1 MGVIAMIPARLEST
15 RFPNKMLADL
25 NGKSVILTTYLNVV
39 KTNLFDKVYVVTNSE
54 DIAVEI
60 ERVGGS
66 AIYDQTQYDCGT
78 DRIASVVHHVAQFD
92 KDIIINVQ
100 GDEPIM
106 DKETIQALIKALQD
120 GADAATVQV
129 KIRHQDAQNPNLV
142 KVLSDSKGRALCFS
156 RHPVPYQMAETA
168 TYWRHLGLYGFKKWA
183 LEYFRGL
190 ERGPIEKSESIEAWR
205 FLENG
210 LHLQMINVDKP
221 TIGID
226 TPEDLEKV
234 KKLLKN
240 NS

>member
-1 MGVIAMIPARLEST
+1 MSVIAMIPARLEST

-25 NGKSVILTTYLNVV
+25 NGQSVILTTYLNVIE
-39 KTNLFDKVYVVTNSE
+39 TGIFDKVYVVTNSE
-54 DIAVEI
+54 DIVAEI
-60 ERVGGS
+60 ETVKGRV
-66 AIYDQTQYDCGT
+66 IYDQTPYDCGT

-106 DKETIQALIKALQD
+106 DKETIEALIEALQGD
-120 GADAATVQV
+120 ADAATVQV
-129 KIRHQDAQNPNLV
+129 EIDHQDAQNPNLV

-168 TYWRHLGLYGFKKWA
+168 TYWRHLGVYGFRKWA
-183 LEYFRGL
+183 LEYFKGL
-190 ERGPIEKSESIEAWR
+190 ERGPIERAESIEAWR

-210 LHLQMINVDKP
+210 LHLQMVNVDKP

-234 KKLLKN
+234 KNLLKN